1 MKPMKKISY
10 LLLLLVIVVWSCS
23 KDDDEKPEEE
33 KPQTEEPVVMKN
45 MVTGPS
51 VDAATGTIGLAGGK
65 IQVTTATSPVAGL
78 VLDIPGSSFATE
90 QSFKI
95 SYSEIKSH
103 QLGANVNPVSP
114 LIKITTD
121 AGYSQQIMRITIPV
135 NYPSG
140 SIPIGFFYDE
150 TTGKL
155 EGIPF
160 ESITSNSITLLTR
173 HLMPPS
179 KLKSGI
185 TDKSTQAGSGA
196 NILCQ
201 LGI

>member
-1 MKPMKKISY
+1 MKKILFLM
-10 LLLLLVIVVWSCS
+10 LLPGILLWSCS
-23 KDDDEKPEEE
+23 KDTIQEPDTEKPDTE
-33 KPQTEEPVVMKN
+33 KPVVIKN
-45 MVTGPS
+45 MVIGPL
-51 VDAATGTIGLAGGK
+51 VDAASGAIGITGGK
-65 IQVTTATSPVAGL
+65 IRVTTAGSPVIGFE
-78 VLDIPGSSFATE
+78 LDIKDSSFTTQ

-135 NYPSG
+135 NYPAG
-140 SIPIGFFYDE
+140 SIPIGFYYDE
-150 TTGKL
+150 LTGKL

-185 TDKSTQAGSGA
+185 D
-196 NILCQ
+196 ILNQ
-201 LGI
+201 L